1 MLTSPPQ
8 VTFLHKLSKKIFD
21 VNTMQDPWTSV
32 TPLFMSRPGT
42 TVTVKPI
49 CQPRQIYLLCLCI
62 IHFDISSGL
71 CPAWPPCSHSR
82 ENTRALCRV
91 NISVSRR
98 LSLTLTKMSPF
109 IAFEAKWSL
118 INIFCLHIMVIQ
130 PALYYG

>member
-1 MLTSPPQ
+1 MLTSPPP

-32 TPLFMSRPGT
+32 TPAFMSQPYR
-42 TVTVKPI
+42 VSVKPI
-49 CQPRQIYLLCLCI
+49 CQSLGKYISYVCL
-62 IHFDISSGL
+62 IHFDISSVL
-71 CPAWPPCSHSR
+71 CPALPPPWSQCR
-82 ENTRALCRV
+82 ENMRALCGV

-98 LSLTLTKMSPF
+98 ISLTLTKMSPF

-130 PALYYG
+130 PALYYC